1 MDKDIKDMTIFL
13 NEIKIIKSK
22 YKYIDM
28 YDLTDRI
35 NKLLKTYAKKNF
47 LFTALKCIHE
57 DNNIELI
64 IKVEH
69 IRAEYAYKILKI
81 VYESKYLL
89 NIL

>member
-13 NEIKIIKSK
+13 NEIEIMKSK

-28 YDLTDRI
+28 YDLTDKI
-35 NKLLKTYAKKNF
+35 NKLLKIYVKKNS

-69 IRAEYAYKILKI
+69 TRAEYVYKILKI
-81 VYESKYLL
+81 VYESKHLL